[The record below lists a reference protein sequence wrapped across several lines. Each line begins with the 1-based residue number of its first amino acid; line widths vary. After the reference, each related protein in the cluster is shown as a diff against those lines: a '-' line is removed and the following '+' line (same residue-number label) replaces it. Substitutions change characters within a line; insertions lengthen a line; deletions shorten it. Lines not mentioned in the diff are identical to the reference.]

1 MAITPR
7 DSGHSAS
14 NAVRVAMTHA
24 PAVRPKEGF
33 KRHKERRAQ
42 LSSLA
47 RPPKSR
53 NIRMR
58 QVLAFAETLWKQYAM
73 AYKRLVALTVAAIM
87 VTAFSVLPVD
97 ARAKKKTK
105 YRADTTTLSLDGRN
119 TGRAR
124 TCGFDT
130 FLYDG
135 LGVPVGPYCH

>member
-1 MAITPR
+1 
-7 DSGHSAS
+7 
-14 NAVRVAMTHA
+14 
-24 PAVRPKEGF
+24 
-33 KRHKERRAQ
+33 
-42 LSSLA
+42 
-47 RPPKSR
+47 
-53 NIRMR
+53 
-58 QVLAFAETLWKQYAM
+58 M
-73 AYKRLVALTVAAIM
+73 AYKRLVALTVASIM

-135 LGVPVGPYCH
+135 FGVPVGPYCH